1 MRHFKEM
8 KVIYTQTRQKYL
20 FVGIVSYRLQWIYGL
35 MHMAFSFVKGIHDG
49 YCFFHFMYYCKR
61 TGGQGS
67 GVKETDD

>member
-35 MHMAFSFVKGIHDG
+35 MHMAFSFVMGIV
-49 YCFFHFMYYCKR
+49 R
-61 TGGQGS
+61 
-67 GVKETDD
+67 